1 MLLILYNN
9 LFYMNLKSVFGTL
22 LTLIGTLGLIYGA
35 YIFLTEEDS
44 DWKTVLVLFILG
56 LIFFSSGLGLIKGT
70 GDKRS

>member
-1 MLLILYNN
+1 
-9 LFYMNLKSVFGTL
+9 MNLKSVFGTL

>member
-1 MLLILYNN
+1 
-9 LFYMNLKSVFGTL
+9 MNLKSVFGTL
-22 LTLIGTLGLIYGA
+22 LTLIGTAGLIYGA